1 VRTSSH
7 LKQRTGDIHE
17 HQTPRSALR
26 AGWHRDRFFRG
37 RRSTAQSTAAAPAYY
52 VVEVNVRDLDK
63 YKNDYASHVAATLA
77 PYGGRYLAAGG
88 RTESIEGAPPASR
101 VSILEFPSVD
111 KAEAWYN
118 SPDYDKIKPVRHAVA
133 TTRSFIVEG
142 RPPAQ

>member
-1 VRTSSH
+1 MNIKHRGVLYALGGIVIGSS
-7 LKQRTGDIHE
+7 GGV
-17 HQTPRSALR
+17 AL
-26 AGWHRDRFFRG
+26 H
-37 RRSTAQSTAAAPAYY
+37 AQSTAAAPAYY

>member
-1 VRTSSH
+1 MNIKHRRI
-7 LKQRTGDIHE
+7 LY
-17 HQTPRSALR
+17 ALGGIVIV
-26 AGWHRDRFFRG
+26 ASGGAALH
-37 RRSTAQSTAAAPAYY
+37 AQSTATAPAYY
-52 VVEVNVRDLDK
+52 VVEVNVRDVDK
-63 YKNDYASHVAATLA
+63 YRNDYASHVAATLA

-101 VSILEFPSVD
+101 VSILEFPSVE

-118 SPDYDKIKPVRHAVA
+118 SPEYNKIKPVRHAVA

>member
-1 VRTSSH
+1 MNIKHRGV
-7 LKQRTGDIHE
+7 LY
-17 HQTPRSALR
+17 ALGGIVIG
-26 AGWHRDRFFRG
+26 ASGGAALH
-37 RRSTAQSTAAAPAYY
+37 AQSTAAAPAYY

>member
-1 VRTSSH
+1 MNIKHRGVLYALGGIVIGSS
-7 LKQRTGDIHE
+7 GGV
-17 HQTPRSALR
+17 AL
-26 AGWHRDRFFRG
+26 H
-37 RRSTAQSTAAAPAYY
+37 AQSTAAAPAYY

-63 YKNDYASHVAATLA
+63 YKNDYTSHVAATLA

>member
-1 VRTSSH
+1 MNT
-7 LKQRTGDIHE
+7 KQRGMLY
-17 HQTPRSALR
+17 ALGGIVIG
-26 AGWHRDRFFRG
+26 ASGGAALH
-37 RRSTAQSTAAAPAYY
+37 AQSIATAPAYY

-101 VSILEFPSVD
+101 VSILEFPSVA

-118 SPDYDKIKPVRHAVA
+118 SPEYDKIKPVRHAVA

>member
-1 VRTSSH
+1 MI
-7 LKQRTGDIHE
+7 GAAGGA
-17 HQTPRSALR
+17 AL
-26 AGWHRDRFFRG
+26 H
-37 RRSTAQSTAAAPAYY
+37 AQSNAAAPAYY

-88 RTESIEGAPPASR
+88 RTESIEGARPASR

-111 KAEAWYN
+111 KAEAWLD

-133 TTRSFIVEG
+133 ATRSFIVEG
-142 RPPAQ
+142 RPPSQ

>member
-1 VRTSSH
+1 MNIKHRGVLYALGGIVIGSS
-7 LKQRTGDIHE
+7 GGV
-17 HQTPRSALR
+17 AL
-26 AGWHRDRFFRG
+26 H
-37 RRSTAQSTAAAPAYY
+37 AQSTAAAPAYY
-52 VVEVNVRDLDK
+52 VVEVNVHDLDK

>member
-1 VRTSSH
+1 MNIKHRGVLYALGGIVIGSS
-7 LKQRTGDIHE
+7 GGV
-17 HQTPRSALR
+17 AL
-26 AGWHRDRFFRG
+26 H
-37 RRSTAQSTAAAPAYY
+37 AQSTAAAPAYY

-63 YKNDYASHVAATLA
+63 YKNDYTSHVAATLA

-118 SPDYDKIKPVRHAVA
+118 SPDSDKIKPVRHAVA

>member
-1 VRTSSH
+1 MNIKHRGI
-7 LKQRTGDIHE
+7 LY
-17 HQTPRSALR
+17 ALGGIVIG
-26 AGWHRDRFFRG
+26 ASGGAALH
-37 RRSTAQSTAAAPAYY
+37 AQSTAAAPAYY

-118 SPDYDKIKPVRHAVA
+118 SPEYDKIKPIRHAVA

>member
-1 VRTSSH
+1 MNIKHRGV
-7 LKQRTGDIHE
+7 LY
-17 HQTPRSALR
+17 ALGGIVIGA
-26 AGWHRDRFFRG
+26 AGGAALH
-37 RRSTAQSTAAAPAYY
+37 AQSNAAASAYY

>member
-1 VRTSSH
+1 MNIKHRGV
-7 LKQRTGDIHE
+7 LY
-17 HQTPRSALR
+17 ALGGIVIG
-26 AGWHRDRFFRG
+26 ASGGAALH
-37 RRSTAQSTAAAPAYY
+37 AQSNAAASAYY